1 MHIKYIDPQTY
12 ALFVAF
18 KRLQIYTSD
27 NISEATFF
35 NSVFHINSSTGSCK
49 VALFQGLEEYFK
61 PIFQVSIQPHSYPHM
76 ISKS

>member
-35 NSVFHINSSTGSCK
+35 NSVKKCSLTDIVRG
-49 VALFQGLEEYFK
+49 
-61 PIFQVSIQPHSYPHM
+61 I
-76 ISKS
+76 